1 MQVALDVLKEVQN
14 HLQSMA
20 DSLADFEFDGSQHK
34 DYLDTIAL
42 LAKLTALRDHL
53 GDRS

>member
-1 MQVALDVLKEVQN
+1 MQVTLDVLNDVQN

-20 DSLADFEFDGSQHK
+20 DSLADFEFDGIQHK

-42 LAKLTALRDHL
+42 LAKVSALKTHL